1 MDLSV
6 FGYLAAVTLGT
17 GILFGLAPALHVS
30 KTNVNDVLKEGG
42 RTGAGGMRAR
52 RWTSALIVG
61 ELALTLVLLAGAGF
75 MMRSFLNLYGADIG
89 IDTTPLLT
97 ANLALP
103 DRKYPGPEQRL
114 AFFRQLEERLNAVGP
129 VEAATVA
136 NSWPGG
142 GGAARTFVIE
152 ARPAPAGTQLPVTT
166 LITTGPRY
174 FDTIGVAR
182 DPRSNAQRHR
192 RPGRAAQRGD
202 QRTVRRP
209 ALRRRGSDR
218 PPRRL
223 HARRRETAGD
233 LDDDRRRRA
242 ECPPAERGRISAGSG
257 ALSLLPVR
265 AAAGHR
271 RPRAQPIDRGRRRAA
286 AARRAP
292 CDRSRSVAV
301 SDSDHGRELRAAAL
315 AIHGLRLD
323 VRDSSRSS
331 P

>member
-1 MDLSV
+1 M
-6 FGYLAAVTLGT
+6 TLGT

-97 ANLALP
+97 ANLSLP

-142 GGAARTFVIE
+142 GGAARTFVHRS
-152 ARPAPAGTQLPVTT
+152 AAGPGWHTAAGHHPDHRRTT
-166 LITTGPRY
+166 LLRHDRRP
-174 FDTIGVAR
+174 R
-182 DPRSNAQRHR
+182 DPRPTAQRHR

-223 HARRRETAGD
+223 HA
-233 LDDDRRRRA
+233 
-242 ECPPAERGRISAGSG
+242 
-257 ALSLLPVR
+257 
-265 AAAGHR
+265 
-271 RPRAQPIDRGRRRAA
+271 
-286 AARRAP
+286 
-292 CDRSRSVAV
+292 
-301 SDSDHGRELRAAAL
+301 
-315 AIHGLRLD
+315 
-323 VRDSSRSS
+323 
-331 P
+331 